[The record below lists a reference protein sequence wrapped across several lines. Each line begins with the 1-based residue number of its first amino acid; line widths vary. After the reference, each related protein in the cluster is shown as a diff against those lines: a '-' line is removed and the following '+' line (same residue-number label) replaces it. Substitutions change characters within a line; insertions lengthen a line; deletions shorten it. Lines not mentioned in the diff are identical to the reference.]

1 MTTELH
7 GSGSLRV
14 ALLAA
19 AAVALSAC
27 GGDRPAGTDTIA
39 KDDTGTTSRFNW
51 YLESTTPVGETV
63 IVRSGDG
70 HITNESF
77 IHWNNRE
84 YTVNSEIRLDGEGRV
99 VSQRVTGI
107 SPFGSPIDERFDY
120 EDGNASWSTTGESGS
135 VTTDTIAHYWPDTS
149 AAFASMPV
157 LLRAAED
164 SIDGEVP
171 LFPSGSTRV
180 ERVTD
185 VTVTTGAGNETLT
198 LYAFSGIE
206 FTPLYA
212 WFDQEGELAAIDFWS
227 GYLGMIPSG
236 WSTDVL
242 TRLSQVQSEASAA
255 RISRISSDL
264 AQKLD
269 IPLLF
274 SNVDVVDVETGR
286 LLEDYAVLVSG
297 GKIETLSSV
306 PLEVDGA
313 ARVDASGKTLIPGLW
328 DMHGHFGLEEGVL
341 NIAGG
346 IVNVRDIGN
355 VHDKIMLAVEKYAS
369 GEAIGPNTY
378 RSGFMD
384 KAGPYA
390 SGWAAETLEDALER
404 VDFYAEHGYGQVKLY
419 SSIEPQWVAPIAE
432 RTHGHGMR
440 LSGHIPAFM
449 SAEQAVRAGYDEIQ
463 HINMVFLNFLV
474 GDQGDTRQQIRFT
487 TYGDEAWKLD
497 LDSEAVESFIT
508 LLRDNDVVVDAT
520 AAIFDTQLRHATGEP
535 DPTFAAVIDHLPAAI
550 ARGLY
555 NAEFVLRDDWP
566 KSAIKQSQMLKKLH
580 DSGVQL
586 VPGSDHYAA
595 FTLHRELEVYSE
607 AGISN
612 ADVLKIATIDS
623 ARVVGVDDRTGS
635 IAVGKNADL
644 VLLDGNPLDDISAVR
659 RATLVVKGDT
669 VYRPDVLYRAVGVT
683 PFVESSFVESSR
695 ITDAKPAP

>member
-1 MTTELH
+1 M
-7 GSGSLRV
+7 
-14 ALLAA
+14 
-19 AAVALSAC
+19 
-27 GGDRPAGTDTIA
+27 
-39 KDDTGTTSRFNW
+39 
-51 YLESTTPVGETV
+51 
-63 IVRSGDG
+63 
-70 HITNESF
+70 
-77 IHWNNRE
+77 
-84 YTVNSEIRLDGEGRV
+84 
-99 VSQRVTGI
+99 
-107 SPFGSPIDERFDY
+107 
-120 EDGNASWSTTGESGS
+120 
-135 VTTDTIAHYWPDTS
+135 TTDTIAHYWPDTS

-157 LLRAAED
+157 LLRAAEA

-171 LFPSGSTRV
+171 LFPSGSTKV

-212 WFDQEGELAAIDFWS
+212 WFDQEGELAALDFWS

-242 TRLSQVQSEASAA
+242 TTLSQVQSEASAA

-269 IPLLF
+269 TPFLF
-274 SNVDVVDVETGR
+274 SNVDVVAVETGR

-355 VHDKIMLAVEKYAS
+355 VHDKIMLAVEKYDS

-508 LLRDNDVVVDAT
+508 LLRDNEVVVDAT

-535 DPTFAAVIDHLPAAI
+535 DPTFAAVVDHLPAAI
-550 ARGLY
+550 ARSLY

-580 DSGVQL
+580 GSGVQL
-586 VPGSDHYAA
+586 VAGSDHYAA
-595 FTLHRELEVYSE
+595 FTLHRELEVYAE
-607 AGISN
+607 AGIPN

-659 RATLVVKGDT
+659 RATLVMKGDT

-683 PFVESSFVESSR
+683 PFVESSR

>member
-1 MTTELH
+1 MTGIIH
-7 GSGSLRV
+7 DSGSLRAV
-14 ALLAA
+14 LLAV
-19 AAVALSAC
+19 AAVTTGLSAC
-27 GGDRPAGTDTIA
+27 GGDGAAEPDSTA
-39 KDDTGTTSRFNW
+39 KGDTGTTSRFDW
-51 YLESTTPVGETV
+51 YLESTTPAGETV

-70 HITNESF
+70 RITNQSF

-84 YTVNSEIRLDGEGRV
+84 YTVDSQIQLDSEGRV
-99 VSQRVTGI
+99 VSQRVTGT
-107 SPFGSPIDERFDY
+107 SPFGSPIDESFVY
-120 EDGNASWSTTGESGS
+120 ENGEASWSTAGENGS

-157 LLRAAED
+157 LLRAAEV

-171 LFPSGSTRV
+171 LFPSGSARV
-180 ERVTD
+180 ERVTE
-185 VTVTTGAGNETLT
+185 VTVDTDGGSETLT

-212 WFDQEGELAAIDFWS
+212 WFDEDKELAALDFWS

-236 WSTDVL
+236 WSADVL
-242 TRLSQVQSEASAA
+242 SRLSQVQSDASAA
-255 RISRISSDL
+255 YIGRISSEL
-264 AQKLD
+264 AQQID
-269 IPLLF
+269 VPVLF
-274 SNVDVVDVETGR
+274 SNVDVVDVESGK
-286 LLEDYAVLVSG
+286 LLENYSVLVSD
-297 GKIETLSSV
+297 GKIEAVSSLS
-306 PLEVDGA
+306 LEVEGA

-355 VHDKIMLAVEKYAS
+355 VHEKIMLAVEKYNS
-369 GEAIGPNTY
+369 GAVIGPNTY

-390 SGWAAETLEDALER
+390 SGWAAETLEDALGR
-404 VDFYAEHGYGQVKLY
+404 VDFYSDHGYRQVKLY
-419 SSIEPQWVAPIAE
+419 SSIEPEWVAPIAE

-449 SAEQAVRAGYDEIQ
+449 SAEQAVRAGYNEIQ

-474 GDQGDTRQQIRFT
+474 GDRGDTRQQIRFT

-508 LLRDNDVVVDAT
+508 LMRDNDVVLDPT
-520 AAIFDTQLRHATGEP
+520 AAIFDTMLRHATGEP
-535 DPTFAAVIDHLPAAI
+535 DPTFAAVIDHLPAAT

-555 NAEFVLRDDWP
+555 NAEFVLGDDWP
-566 KSAIKQSQMLKKLH
+566 KSAIRQSQMLKKLH
-580 DSGVQL
+580 DAGVQL
-586 VPGSDHYAA
+586 VPGSDNYAA
-595 FTLHRELEVYSE
+595 FTLHRELEVYAE

-623 ARVVGVDDRTGS
+623 ARVVGVEDRTGS

-644 VLLDGNPLDDISAVR
+644 VLLDGNPLDNISAVR
-659 RATLVVKGDT
+659 RATLVMKGDT
-669 VYRPDVLYRAVGVT
+669 VYRPDALYRAVGVK
-683 PFVESSFVESSR
+683 PFVESTR
-695 ITDAKPAP
+695 ITDAEPAS